1 MGDVKLNN
9 AAEDTTSTN
18 IFRESYTVLY
28 YKKIEV
34 EVKADNINGAELK
47 AQKIIHQLCSK
58 DSDLD
63 PASGMLHSIHKVQ
76 ENE

>member
-9 AAEDTTSTN
+9 TAEETPTN
-18 IFRESYTVLY
+18 IFRDSFSVVY

-63 PASGMLHSIHKVQ
+63 PASGVLHSIHKVQ
-76 ENE
+76 ED